1 MTTQEVANRLVQL
14 CREGKYQECINE
26 LYSPEI
32 VSIEPE
38 GGPWDTRVQ
47 GFDALAQ
54 KGKEW
59 EAMVETFHSG
69 EISDPIVAENFFSI
83 TMKSKVTMKGMDHP
97 INMDEVCVYEV
108 NNGKVVKEQ
117 FFYTPMPQEV

>member
-1 MTTQEVANRLVQL
+1 MTTQEVANELVKL
-14 CREGKYQECINE
+14 CREGKWDECISK
-26 LYSPEI
+26 LYSADI

-38 GGPWDTRVQ
+38 GGAWGKVQ
-47 GFDALAQ
+47 GLEAIAK

-59 EAMVETFHSG
+59 NEMVAEFHSG

-97 INMDEVCVYEV
+97 INMDEICVYEV

-117 FFYTPMPQEV
+117 FFYTPMPAFA

>member
-1 MTTQEVANRLVQL
+1 MTTQEVANRLVEL
-14 CREGKYQECINE
+14 CREGKFEQVFQE

-38 GGPWDTRVQ
+38 GAPWGTVQ
-47 GFDALAQ
+47 GFEAIAN

-59 EAMVETFHSG
+59 NEMVTEFHSS
-69 EISDPIVAENFFSI
+69 EISEPIVAENFFSI
-83 TMKSKVTMKGMDHP
+83 TMKSKVTMKGMDQP
-97 INMDEVCVYEV
+97 INMDEVCLYEV

-117 FFYTPMPQEV
+117 FFYTPIPELV